1 MRRRIVHEL
10 ERSEAARQALEQ
22 RGPVVLGLSRHLAP
36 RTSAPVAG
44 VRYAATLRAA
54 EGLLAGDWVDVL
66 ELGGDK
72 VALMLLD
79 VSGHGAA
86 AGLEAMRLKTVLT
99 TALLAGRQPHE
110 AMALAAD
117 GMAED
122 ERFATAVIAVL
133 DTVTGR
139 LQWANAGHLAP
150 RLVPLNVSVV
160 TPDTT
165 SMLVPTGPLLSSLP
179 GAWSTRSGALEVGQ
193 MLMAFSDGLT
203 EARNAAGE
211 EFGIDGVC
219 RALSQTRV
227 RDVDTAVS
235 VCLAAVDAYA
245 VDLHRDD
252 ITLVAITRDP
262 GSVRPRDDDQGG
274 QHEVGGRGARSR

>member
-1 MRRRIVHEL
+1 
-10 ERSEAARQALEQ
+10 
-22 RGPVVLGLSRHLAP
+22 
-36 RTSAPVAG
+36 
-44 VRYAATLRAA
+44 
-54 EGLLAGDWVDVL
+54 
-66 ELGGDK
+66 
-72 VALMLLD
+72 MLLD

-252 ITLVAITRDP
+252 ITLVAVTRDP
-262 GSVRPRDDDQGG
+262 GSVRPRDDQWG